1 MNSGPHRLSIIV
13 AMARNRVI
21 GRDGDLPWHLSADLK
36 RFRKLTTGH
45 AILMGRKTYDSI
57 GRPLPERRSIV
68 ITRNAGY
75 HPEGVKIASSVES
88 ALSLVRDDAE
98 AFIIGGATIYE
109 QALPLADRLYV
120 TLVEAEVDGDT
131 SFPEIDAAQWQ
142 LVSEEA
148 HKADLKNDWPY
159 RFLIYDRDTKH
170 DG

>member
-1 MNSGPHRLSIIV
+1 MNEGSQRLSLIV

-57 GRPLPERRSIV
+57 GRPLPQRRSIV
-68 ITRNAGY
+68 ITRNADY
-75 HPEGVKIASSVES
+75 RPDGVETAGSLED
-88 ALSLVRDDAE
+88 ALSLVRGDSE
-98 AFIIGGATIYE
+98 AFIIGGGTIYE

-120 TLVEAEVDGDT
+120 TLVEAEIDGDT
-131 SFPEIDAAQWQ
+131 TFPAIDPSQWR
-142 LVSEEA
+142 LVSEET
-148 HKADLKNDWPY
+148 HEADAKNDWPY
-159 RFLIYDRDTKH
+159 RFLIYDRETKH